1 MEKVGEEEVIR
12 FLKKSG
18 KATLEEVSSAL
29 KIPKYGPNSAYEIL
43 YSLKSRNIVE
53 RRGNAWVLAE
63 KAQPQTDVFGEK
75 DSTGSD
81 KGLEKLARTIKEAVM
96 GQQTLVDLTIVK
108 ENIKGKETETIEQR
122 SKALIGLKTGTFLDR
137 LFLGLDGKPLGGIP
151 SSGQLA
157 LIGPLGAGK
166 SLLASEIAL
175 KVSSERKT
183 LFVVLDDVWESNRVF
198 DLQSRMRIKSAALQ
212 LDWDHLSRN
221 LYVLNPSHVG
231 EEFLDEYERIIS
243 GGEVGLALLDSVNR
257 VERQNIHGYE
267 ESSVDL
273 ADIVSINRAH
283 GVTGIFVM
291 HSGLNCGEF
300 TQNPVNSRSL
310 WLMDCVISMMP
321 AQLAAP
327 SLGANVGSIR
337 GIERLRV
344 VQILNCRLCGFD
356 GRGILVGITSKGL
369 IKPLELEGFEG

>member
-1 MEKVGEEEVIR
+1 MERVGEEEVIR

-18 KATLEEVSSAL
+18 KATLDEVSSAL

-43 YSLKSRNIVE
+43 YSLKSKNIVE
-53 RRGNAWVLAE
+53 RRGNAWALTE
-63 KAQPQTDVFGEK
+63 KAQPQTNVFGER
-75 DSTGSD
+75 DSAESD

-96 GQQTLVDLTIVK
+96 GQQTLVDLTTVK
-108 ENIKGKETETIEQR
+108 ENMKGKEAEPVEQR
-122 SKALIGLKTGTFLDR
+122 PKALIGLKTGTFLDR

-175 KVSSERKT
+175 KVSYERKT
-183 LFVVLDDVWESNRVF
+183 LFVVLNDVWESNRAF
-198 DLQSRMRIKSAALQ
+198 DLRSRLRIRSAALQ
-212 LDWDHLSRN
+212 LDWDYLSRN
-221 LYVLNPSHVG
+221 LRVLNPPHVD

-243 GGEVGLALLDSVNR
+243 GGEVGLALLDSMNQ

-267 ESSVDL
+267 EPSVDL
-273 ADIVSINRAH
+273 ADMVSINRAH

-291 HSGLNCGEF
+291 HSGLNCGEPA
-300 TQNPVNSRSL
+300 QNMISSRSL
-310 WLMDCVISMMP
+310 WLMDCIISMMP
-321 AQLAAP
+321 AQLTAP
-327 SLGANVGSIR
+327 SLGANVGGIR

-344 VQILNCRLCGFD
+344 VQILKCRLCGFD